1 MSIKSN
7 YLAEVIE
14 SSLQSFKSHCWER
27 EKAPAFGSCVVIDV
41 PSDNKIIFGV
51 VHQVYTCSDDPVRS
65 VYAYKKTEEE
75 LQKEQPQIFAFL
87 KTIFTA
93 IVLGYKQGAV
103 ISQATVLFPAPLH
116 AFVRPATIEECTEF
130 FGQSYYIS
138 LLFNQAYQLG
148 NIDELLLAMLNQF
161 QIMGFRDDVLLE
173 SFVEQF
179 SLLSGGDYQRL
190 RLFLQR
196 VVR

>member
-14 SSLQSFKSHCWER
+14 SSLQSFKSQCWER
-27 EKAPAFGSCVVIDV
+27 EKIPAFGSCVAIDI
-41 PSDNKIIFGV
+41 PHDNKTIFGV

-65 VYAYKKTEEE
+65 VYAYRKTEEE

-93 IVLGYKQGAV
+93 IVLGHKQGGM
-103 ISQATVLFPAPLH
+103 ISQATISFPAPLH
-116 AFVRPATIEECTEF
+116 AFVRPATVEECTQF
-130 FGQSYYIS
+130 FEQTYYIS
-138 LLFNQAYQLG
+138 LLFSQAFQLG

-161 QIMGFRDDVLLE
+161 QIMGFRDDALLE
-173 SFVEQF
+173 SFIEQF

-190 RLFLQR
+190 RLFLER
-196 VVR
+196 IA